1 MKKISLVLMTL
12 CFALSANA
20 FAGTKHHK
28 HMHHAKKAAMT
39 APATPA
45 APAEMPAAKQ
55 LGFFTFNYPLLR

>member
-45 APAEMPAAKQ
+45 APAEMPAAK
-55 LGFFTFNYPLLR
+55 